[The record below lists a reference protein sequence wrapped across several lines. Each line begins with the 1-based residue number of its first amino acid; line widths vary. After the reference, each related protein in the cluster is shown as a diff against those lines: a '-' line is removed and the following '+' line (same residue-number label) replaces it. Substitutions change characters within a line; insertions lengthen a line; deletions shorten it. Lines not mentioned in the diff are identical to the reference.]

1 MRRIDI
7 LHFLRSDEEGG
18 NPHIKPNRT
27 LIFSTRRKGMESVGT

>member
-7 LHFLRSDEEGG
+7 LHFLRSDEGG

-27 LIFSTRRKGMESVGT
+27 LIFNTQRKGMESVGT